1 MRRMARAVAVVSM
14 AAVAVVGGTTV
25 AQAQPTGAQAQ
36 GEVACGYDFDK
47 CHLQWFDYG
56 FVKNYIVSKI
66 YYSGGGYHFYW
77 WN

>member
-1 MRRMARAVAVVSM
+1 MRRMARVVAVASM

-25 AQAQPTGAQAQ
+25 AQAQPTGVQAE
-36 GEVACGYDFDK
+36 GEVSCGYDFDK
-47 CHLQWFDYG
+47 CHLMWADYG

-66 YYSGGGYHFYW
+66 YYRGGGYHFYW

>member
-1 MRRMARAVAVVSM
+1 MARAVAVVSI
-14 AAVAVVGGTTV
+14 AVAAFGGTATAAN
-25 AQAQPTGAQAQ
+25 AQTTGIQAE
-36 GEVACGYDFDK
+36 GEVSCGYDFDK

-66 YYSGGGYHFYW
+66 YYRGGGYHFYW